1 MKDGRISVLQA
12 KEAAKHRNTGHRI
25 SYSLFDYG
33 GMSNRGC
40 SGAMGG
46 LFNGYSY
53 TTKCPKSQRLTI
65 CNYCNISISLSNDRA
80 LRQDIFQV
88 AHSPHKI
95 LLFKY
100 LSSYLVTL
108 FPEFKLPVSC

>member
-1 MKDGRISVLQA
+1 VKDGRIGVLQA

-53 TTKCPKSQRLTI
+53 TTKCPKSQEKDNAI
-65 CNYCNISISLSNDRA
+65 KA
-80 LRQDIFQV
+80 F
-88 AHSPHKI
+88 
-95 LLFKY
+95 
-100 LSSYLVTL
+100 SYLNTI
-108 FPEFKLPVSC
+108 S